1 MLAMQVD
8 MHPKLVTYY
17 YKDQWEAENLMV
29 EDSLGEMIMSVGGKL

>member
-8 MHPKLVTYY
+8 MHPKLVTY

>member
-8 MHPKLVTYY
+8 MHPKLVIH
-17 YKDQWEAENLMV
+17 YKDQWETENLMV